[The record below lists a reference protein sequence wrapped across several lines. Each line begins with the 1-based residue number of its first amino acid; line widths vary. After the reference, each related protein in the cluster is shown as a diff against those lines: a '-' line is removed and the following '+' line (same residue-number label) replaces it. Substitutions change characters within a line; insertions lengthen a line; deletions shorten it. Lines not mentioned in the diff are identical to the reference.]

1 MKVKLN
7 GNMVTLVSQ
16 IKFTDLEKVGEL
28 EVVDTKTNETIFVCK
43 ADPCNQGIND
53 FSAVFGYANAEGF
66 ACMNIGL
73 PTCPD
78 SPIDVQKEC
87 IADGLGSAIAM
98 FDQFETHLIED
109 INKTLESRKTLMDSI
124 ELA

>member
-16 IKFTDLEKVGEL
+16 IKFADLEKVGEL
-28 EVVDTKTNETIFVCK
+28 EVVDARTKETIFVCK

-53 FSAVFGYANAEGF
+53 FSAVFGFGNNEGL

-78 SPIDVQKEC
+78 APIDVQKEC
-87 IADGLGSAIAM
+87 IADVLGNAITT
-98 FDQFETHLIED
+98 FDQFEADLIED
-109 INKTLESRKTLMDSI
+109 INKTLEGRKTLMDSI